1 MQGKTSSQRAN
12 DAPVGKPFYRKK
24 RYAVPFVCLCL
35 ALAAVFWQIPSSRK
49 ITPQTFWITEP
60 LLLDGT
66 GVDYSAAFEKRFG
79 GRYNASGENNG
90 YALLLKSMGA
100 ALLEKDKRES
110 YERICE
116 GLGVACDCLD
126 SAPFCDY
133 KGLRNDLEA
142 LTANRLIELTPGFD
156 PDETDLYFAESD
168 VANSDVADSD
178 VADSDVADS
187 ADDLY
192 SDNYV
197 DKYLYLDEYL
207 FRLSHHGWSRETD
220 SEALDWFEKYDPLFA
235 VLGKAVRQPLFQEGL
250 AIKQGSCL
258 AEVTLPLSAG
268 LRSLSRDLSLRIG
281 RFAHS
286 DDPVMRERALDELET
301 AWLLGRR
308 LSNRPFLL
316 CALLSHSFELNAIS
330 ATAIW
335 LESGAA
341 TEPQLVRFADF
352 LNSLPDRQ
360 NEDVLCATERYFSYA
375 FIQHLFAGITKEE
388 RELTQLIELPMLPRG
403 LIDENVIRLEY
414 GRYWDSLEAA
424 CRISS
429 PMDRSAQLAEL
440 DQQLKTRLRQLEKG
454 AFFRILTVRGRSQ
467 IQCGALLQ
475 QTAGPFFSVLRSRDR
490 VETQYQM
497 TRIAVALERS
507 RLKYGAYPEKLEV
520 LIPEFL
526 PTIPIDPSMGYPAF
540 VYRPI
545 VSVGESDKREKG
557 KDAPG
562 PVQDKPISPR
572 TITAINEEGATFQ
585 KNVVWQPFLLYS
597 YGTNREDDGGR
608 PALSVSV
615 GDQVWGWFQE

>member
-1 MQGKTSSQRAN
+1 MT
-12 DAPVGKPFYRKK
+12 
-24 RYAVPFVCLCL
+24 
-35 ALAAVFWQIPSSRK
+35 AVFLQIPSSRK
-49 ITPQTFWITEP
+49 ITPQTLWITEP
-60 LLLDGT
+60 LSPDGT

-79 GRYNASGENNG
+79 GIYNASGENNG
-90 YALLLKSMGA
+90 YALLLKSMGT
-100 ALLEKDKRES
+100 ALLEKDKKDS
-110 YERICE
+110 YKRICE

-133 KGLRNDLEA
+133 KGLRNDLET
-142 LTANRLIELTPGFD
+142 LTANRLIALTPGFD
-156 PDETDLYFAESD
+156 PDGTDPYFAESD
-168 VANSDVADSD
+168 DESDESDDFDEADSD
-178 VADSDVADS
+178 VAESDEADSDD
-187 ADDLY
+187 
-192 SDNYV
+192 YV
-197 DKYLYLDEYL
+197 DKYPYIDEYL
-207 FRLSHHGWSRETD
+207 FRLSRRGWSRETD
-220 SEALDWFEKYDPLFA
+220 SEALDWLEKYDPMFA
-235 VLGKAVRQPLFQEGL
+235 VLGEAVRQPQFQEGL

-258 AEVTLPLSAG
+258 AEVSLPLSAG

-286 DDPVMRERALDELET
+286 DDPAMRERALYELET

-341 TEPQLVRFADF
+341 TEPQLARFAEF

-360 NEDVLCATERYFSYA
+360 NEEILCTTERYFSYA

-388 RELTQLIELPMLPRG
+388 RELTQLIELPMLPRR

-429 PMDRSAQLAEL
+429 PSDRSAQLAEL

-454 AFFRILTVRGRSQ
+454 VFFRILTVRGRSQ
-467 IQCGALLQ
+467 IQSGALLQ

-497 TRIAVALERS
+497 ARIAVALERS
-507 RLKYGAYPEKLEV
+507 RLKYGVYPEKLEV
-520 LIPEFL
+520 LTPEFL

-545 VSVGESDKREKG
+545 VSVEKSDKTEKDE
-557 KDAPG
+557 DASD
-562 PVQDKPISPR
+562 PVHDRPTPPR
-572 TITAINEEGATFQ
+572 AIMAINEEGETFQ
-585 KNVVWQPFLLYS
+585 KIVVWQPFLLYS
-597 YGTNREDDGGR
+597 FGANRVDDGGR
-608 PALSVSV
+608 PGLSVIV